1 MKSIDSLISDLESND
16 SAIRDKAAISLM
28 DIGDSGAI
36 APIIKAIKKPSNINH
51 RGTLVYALSEF
62 DMSDHINLLI
72 DLVVTGNYEVATG
85 SYHILEE
92 IKLNEEQK
100 HLIQNQLSNINV
112 KALAKEH
119 NRDGYQ
125 YLAEL
130 LK

>member
-1 MKSIDSLISDLESND
+1 MKSIDSLINDLESKD

-28 DIGDSGAI
+28 DIGDSSAV
-36 APIIKAIKKPSNINH
+36 APIIKAIKNPSNINR

-85 SYHILEE
+85 SFHILEE
-92 IKLNEEQK
+92 IKLNKAQK
-100 HLIQNQLSNINV
+100 KQIQSQLNNINV
-112 KALAKEH
+112 KVLIKEH

-125 YLAEL
+125 YLIEL

>member
-1 MKSIDSLISDLESND
+1 MKSINSLITDLESND

-28 DIGDSGAI
+28 DIGDSSAI
-36 APIIKAIKKPSNINH
+36 APLIKAIKNPSNIHH

-92 IKLNEEQK
+92 IKFNEEQK
-100 HLIQNQLSNINV
+100 HIIQNQLSNINTET
-112 KALAKEH
+112 LAKEH

-125 YLAEL
+125 YLTEL

>member
-1 MKSIDSLISDLESND
+1 MKNIESLITDLESND
-16 SAIRDKAAISLM
+16 SAVRDKAAISLM
-28 DIGDSGAI
+28 DIGNSSAI
-36 APIIKAIKKPSNINH
+36 APIIKAIKNPSNINH

-92 IKLNEEQK
+92 IKFNEEQK
-100 HLIQNQLSNINV
+100 RVFQNQLKNINA
-112 KALAKEH
+112 KTLAKEH

-125 YLAEL
+125 YLTEL